1 MIPGYDMYEGF
12 GLNLALSH
20 MITAEDD
27 NTDFIITLSSFKS
40 CIKRHPI
47 LCWGFACQ
55 VTNYNLKVLKADSNI

>member
-27 NTDFIITLSSFKS
+27 NRVYQYPQLVQIM
-40 CIKRHPI
+40 
-47 LCWGFACQ
+47 
-55 VTNYNLKVLKADSNI
+55 Y

>member
-1 MIPGYDMYEGF
+1 MIPGYDMCEGF

-27 NTDFIITLSSFKS
+27 NTEFISTLSSFKS

-47 LCWGFACQ
+47 L
-55 VTNYNLKVLKADSNI
+55 

>member
-1 MIPGYDMYEGF
+1 MIPGYDMYDMYEGF

-27 NTDFIITLSSFKS
+27 NTEFISTLSSFKS

-47 LCWGFACQ
+47 L
-55 VTNYNLKVLKADSNI
+55 